1 MKPIEI
7 TIRIDKKFII
17 KCIKV
22 LLVFAYSFMPLLAE
36 AQPGWVKKA
45 TKSVFT
51 LKTFAEDGSL
61 IGSSNGFFTS
71 ANGDA
76 VSNYTPFKG
85 ASRAVVI
92 DAAGKELPVV
102 SIVGVNDMYDV
113 VKFRVNGKT
122 QPLAISS
129 ATATVG
135 SQAWLLP
142 YHEVKNVPAGIVR
155 KAETF
160 LGEYNYYT
168 VALTM
173 PANTVSCPLINQQ
186 GEVIGLMQQP
196 ATDKDTLNYA
206 VSARFADS
214 LKISG
219 FGMNE
224 STLLETKIKKELPDN
239 IKEAV
244 LALYMAQTRQDS
256 AAYVALIEDFIQKFP
271 NAADGYMYRAQLEAG
286 ANNFA
291 AADRDMEIAIKNAT
305 QKDDAHYNYA
315 RLIYNKNIF
324 QADAAYDKW
333 TLDKALEE
341 VRMANSFN
349 PQSMYRQTEGNILFA
364 QKKYAEAYDI
374 FNELSNTN
382 LKSAE
387 LYFSAARCKEMLQD
401 TTSMLALMDSTMNMF
416 SKPYLK
422 EAAPYLWSRAQARLQ
437 AKKFREAIADMND
450 YEELMKANVNDNFY
464 HIRHQAEIEG
474 RLYQQALNDITRAIV
489 MNPKETYY
497 YAEKASLEIRVGL
510 YDNAIATA
518 KESLSV
524 DANDSDGYLFLG
536 VAQCLKGNK
545 KEGIQN
551 LQKAKEMGNLQ
562 ADNLIEKYK

>member
-1 MKPIEI
+1 
-7 TIRIDKKFII
+7 
-17 KCIKV
+17 
-22 LLVFAYSFMPLLAE
+22 MPLVAM
-36 AQPGWVKKA
+36 AQPSWVKKA

-71 ANGDA
+71 DKGDA

-92 DAAGKELPVV
+92 DASGKELPVV

-113 VKFRVNGKT
+113 VKFRVSGKT

-129 ATATVG
+129 ATTPVS
-135 SQAWLLP
+135 SQVWLLP
-142 YHEVKNVPAGIVR
+142 YHEVKNVPAGTIR

-160 LGEYNYYT
+160 QAEYEYYT

-173 PANTVSCPLINQQ
+173 PANTVSTPLINQA
-186 GEVIGLMQQP
+186 GEVVGLMQQP
-196 ATDKDTLNYA
+196 ATDKDTLSYA

-224 STLLETKIKKELPDN
+224 ATLLQTKIKKELPDDQ
-239 IKEAV
+239 KEAV
-244 LALYMAQTRQDS
+244 LALYMASSRQDS
-256 AAYVALIEDFIQKFP
+256 ASYVNMVEDFIRKFP
-271 NAADGYMYRAQLEAG
+271 KAADGYMYRAQIEAST
-286 ANNFA
+286 NNFA
-291 AADRDMEIAIKNAT
+291 DAEKDMEMAISNST
-305 QKDDAHYNYA
+305 QNDDTHYNYA
-315 RLIYNKNIF
+315 RMIYNKIIF
-324 QADAAYDKW
+324 QADVPYDNW

-341 VRMANSFN
+341 IRLANTLN
-349 PQSMYRQTEGNILFA
+349 PQPTYRQMEANILFG
-364 QKKYAEAYDI
+364 QKKYSEAYDI
-374 FNELSNTN
+374 YSQLTNTN
-382 LKSAE
+382 LKGAE
-387 LYFSAARCKEMLQD
+387 VYFSAARCKEMLKD
-401 TTSMLALMDSTMNMF
+401 STAMLALLDSAINCFT
-416 SKPYLK
+416 KPYLK
-422 EAAPYLWSRAQARLQ
+422 EAAPYLWARAQARLQ
-437 AKKFREAIADMND
+437 AKKYRDAISDMND
-450 YEELMKANVNDNFY
+450 YEELMVANINDNFY
-464 HIRHQAEIEG
+464 YLRYQAEVDG

-489 MNPKETYY
+489 MNPKETFY

-518 KESLSV
+518 KESISV

-545 KEGIQN
+545 KEGIPPAES
-551 LQKAKEMGNLQ
+551 KG
-562 ADNLIEKYK
+562 YG

>member
-1 MKPIEI
+1 MK
-7 TIRIDKKFII
+7 KKI
-17 KCIKV
+17 
-22 LLVFAYSFMPLLAE
+22 LLILLGVMPLVAM
-36 AQPGWVKKA
+36 AQPSWVKKA

-71 ANGDA
+71 DKGDA

-92 DAAGKELPVV
+92 DASGKELPVV

-129 ATATVG
+129 ATTPVS
-135 SQAWLLP
+135 SQVWLLP
-142 YHEVKNVPAGIVR
+142 YHEVKNVPAGTVR

-160 LGEYNYYT
+160 QGEYEYYT

-173 PANTVSCPLINQQ
+173 PANTVSTPLINQA
-186 GEVIGLMQQP
+186 GEVVGLMQQP
-196 ATDKDTLNYA
+196 ATDKDTLSYA

-214 LKISG
+214 LRISG

-224 STLLETKIKKELPDN
+224 AALLQTKIKKELPDDQ
-239 IKEAV
+239 KEAV
-244 LALYMAQTRQDS
+244 LALYMASSRQDS
-256 AAYVALIEDFIQKFP
+256 ASYVNMVEDFIRKFP
-271 NAADGYMYRAQLEAG
+271 KAADGYMYRAQIEASS
-286 ANNFA
+286 NNFA
-291 AADRDMEIAIKNAT
+291 AAEKDMETAISNST
-305 QKDDAHYNYA
+305 QKDDTHYNYA
-315 RLIYNKNIF
+315 RMIYNKIIF
-324 QADAAYDKW
+324 QADVPYDNW

-341 VRMANSFN
+341 IRLANTLN
-349 PQSMYRQTEGNILFA
+349 PQPTYRQMEANILFG
-364 QKKYAEAYDI
+364 QKKYNEAYDI
-374 FNELSNTN
+374 YTELANTN
-382 LKSAE
+382 LKGAE
-387 LYFSAARCKEMLQD
+387 VYFSAARCKEMLKD
-401 TTSMLALMDSTMNMF
+401 STAMLALLDSAMNCF
-416 SKPYLK
+416 TKPYLK
-422 EAAPYLWSRAQARLQ
+422 EAAPYLWARAQARLQ
-437 AKKFREAIADMND
+437 AKKYRDAISDMND
-450 YEELMKANVNDNFY
+450 YEELMVANINDNFY
-464 HIRHQAEIEG
+464 YLRHQAEVDG

-489 MNPKETYY
+489 MNPKETFY

-518 KESLSV
+518 KESITI

-545 KEGIQN
+545 KEGIPN
-551 LQKAKEMGNLQ
+551 LQKAKDMGNLQ
-562 ADNLIEKYK
+562 AEALIQKYK

>member
-1 MKPIEI
+1 MKK
-7 TIRIDKKFII
+7 RI
-17 KCIKV
+17 
-22 LLVFAYSFMPLLAE
+22 LLILLTVMPLLAG

-51 LKTFAEDGSL
+51 LKTFADDGSL

-71 ANGDA
+71 NNGEA

-92 DAAGKELPVV
+92 DASGKELPVV
-102 SIVGVNDMYDV
+102 SIIGVNDMYDV
-113 VKFRVNGKT
+113 AKFRVNGKT

-129 ATATVG
+129 TAATMG
-135 SQAWLLP
+135 SQVWLLP
-142 YHEVKNVPAGIVR
+142 YHEMKNVPAGVIR

-160 LGEYNYYT
+160 QGEYNYYT
-168 VALTM
+168 IALTM
-173 PANTVSCPLINQQ
+173 PSNTVSCPLINQA

-196 ATDKDTLNYA
+196 ATDKDTLTYA
-206 VSARFADS
+206 ISARFADS

-224 STLLETKIKKELPDN
+224 STLMLTKIKKELPND

-256 AAYVALIEDFIQKFP
+256 AGYVNLVEDFIQKFP
-271 NAADGYMYRAQLEAG
+271 NAADGYMYRAQLKVSQ
-286 ANNFA
+286 NDFA
-291 AADRDMEIAIKNAT
+291 AAERDMELAIKNSQ
-305 QKDDAHYNYA
+305 QKDDTHYNYA
-315 RLIYNKNIF
+315 RMIYNKVIF
-324 QADAAYDKW
+324 QADKPYENW

-341 VRMANSFN
+341 IRTANTFS
-349 PQSMYRQTEGNILFA
+349 PQPTYRQMEADILFA
-364 QKKYAEAYDI
+364 QKKYAEAYEI
-374 FNELSNTN
+374 YSELSNTN
-382 LKSAE
+382 LKGAE
-387 LYFSAARCKEMLQD
+387 VYFSAARCKEMLKD
-401 TTSMLALMDSTMNMF
+401 TTAMLALMDSTMNTF
-416 SKPYLK
+416 TKPYLK
-422 EAAPYLWSRAQARLQ
+422 DAAPYLWARAQARLQ
-437 AKKFREAIADMND
+437 AKKYREAISDMND
-450 YEELMKANVNDNFY
+450 YEELMMANINDNFY
-464 HIRHQAEIEG
+464 YIRHQAEIEG

-489 MNPKETYY
+489 MNPKETLY
-497 YAEKASLEIRVGL
+497 YAEKASLEIRVGM

-524 DANDSDGYLFLG
+524 DATDSDGYLFLG

-545 KEGIQN
+545 KEGIKN

-562 ADNLIEKYK
+562 ADNLIEKYQ

>member
-1 MKPIEI
+1 
-7 TIRIDKKFII
+7 
-17 KCIKV
+17 
-22 LLVFAYSFMPLLAE
+22 MPLVAM
-36 AQPGWVKKA
+36 AQPSWVKKA

-71 ANGDA
+71 DKGDA

-92 DAAGKELPVV
+92 DASGKELPVV

-129 ATATVG
+129 ATTPVS
-135 SQAWLLP
+135 SQVWLLP
-142 YHEVKNVPAGIVR
+142 YHEVKNVPSGTVR

-160 LGEYNYYT
+160 QGEYEYYT
-168 VALTM
+168 IAMTM
-173 PANTVSCPLINQQ
+173 PANTVSTPLINQA
-186 GEVIGLMQQP
+186 GEVVGLMQQP
-196 ATDKDTLNYA
+196 ATDKDTLSYA

-224 STLLETKIKKELPDN
+224 ATLLQTKIKKELPDN
-239 IKEAV
+239 QKEAV
-244 LALYMAQTRQDS
+244 LALYMASSRQDS
-256 AAYVALIEDFIQKFP
+256 ASYVNMVEDFIRKFP
-271 NAADGYMYRAQLEAG
+271 KAADGYMYRAQIEMST
-286 ANNFA
+286 NNFA
-291 AADRDMEIAIKNAT
+291 AAEKDMETAISNST
-305 QKDDAHYNYA
+305 QKDDTHYNYA
-315 RLIYNKNIF
+315 RMIYNKIIF
-324 QADAAYDKW
+324 QADVPYDNW

-341 VRMANSFN
+341 IRLANTLN
-349 PQSMYRQTEGNILFA
+349 PQPTYRQMEANILFG
-364 QKKYAEAYDI
+364 QKKYSEAYDI
-374 FNELSNTN
+374 YTELANTN
-382 LKSAE
+382 LKGAE
-387 LYFSAARCKEMLQD
+387 VYFSAARCKEMLKD
-401 TTSMLALMDSTMNMF
+401 STAMLALLDSAMNCF
-416 SKPYLK
+416 TKPYLK
-422 EAAPYLWSRAQARLQ
+422 EAAPYLWARAQARLQ
-437 AKKFREAIADMND
+437 AKKYRDAIADMND
-450 YEELMKANVNDNFY
+450 YEELMVANINDNFY
-464 HIRHQAEIEG
+464 YLRHQAEVDG

-489 MNPKETYY
+489 MNPKETFY

-518 KESLSV
+518 KESITI

-545 KEGIQN
+545 KEGIPN
-551 LQKAKEMGNLQ
+551 LQKAKDMGNLQ
-562 ADNLIEKYK
+562 AEALIEKYK

>member
-1 MKPIEI
+1 MK
-7 TIRIDKKFII
+7 KKI
-17 KCIKV
+17 
-22 LLVFAYSFMPLLAE
+22 LLILLGVMPLVAM
-36 AQPGWVKKA
+36 AQPSWVKKA

-71 ANGDA
+71 DKGDA

-92 DAAGKELPVV
+92 DASGKELPVV

-129 ATATVG
+129 ATTPVS
-135 SQAWLLP
+135 SQVWLLP
-142 YHEVKNVPAGIVR
+142 YHEVKNVPAGTIR

-160 LGEYNYYT
+160 QGEYEYYT

-173 PANTVSCPLINQQ
+173 PANTVSTPLINQA
-186 GEVIGLMQQP
+186 GEVVGLMQQP
-196 ATDKDTLNYA
+196 ATDKDTLSYA

-214 LKISG
+214 LRISG

-224 STLLETKIKKELPDN
+224 AALLQTKIKKELPDDQ
-239 IKEAV
+239 KEAV
-244 LALYMAQTRQDS
+244 LALYMASSRQDS
-256 AAYVALIEDFIQKFP
+256 ASYVNMVEDFIRKFP
-271 NAADGYMYRAQLEAG
+271 KASDGYMYRAQIEAST
-286 ANNFA
+286 NNFA
-291 AADRDMEIAIKNAT
+291 AAEKDMEMAISNST
-305 QKDDAHYNYA
+305 QKDDTHYNYA
-315 RLIYNKNIF
+315 RMIYNKIIF
-324 QADAAYDKW
+324 QADVPYDNW

-341 VRMANSFN
+341 IRLANTLN
-349 PQSMYRQTEGNILFA
+349 PQPTYRQMEANILFG
-364 QKKYAEAYDI
+364 QKKYNEAYDI
-374 FNELSNTN
+374 YTELANTN
-382 LKSAE
+382 LKGAE
-387 LYFSAARCKEMLQD
+387 VYFSAARCKEMLKD
-401 TTSMLALMDSTMNMF
+401 STAMLALLDSAMNCF
-416 SKPYLK
+416 TKPYLK
-422 EAAPYLWSRAQARLQ
+422 EAAPYLWARAQARLQ
-437 AKKFREAIADMND
+437 AKKYRDAISDMND
-450 YEELMKANVNDNFY
+450 YEELMVANINDNFY
-464 HIRHQAEIEG
+464 YLRHQAEVDG

-489 MNPKETYY
+489 MNPKETFY

-518 KESLSV
+518 KESITI

-545 KEGIQN
+545 KEGIPN
-551 LQKAKEMGNLQ
+551 LQKAKDMGNLQ
-562 ADNLIEKYK
+562 AEALIQKYK

>member
-1 MKPIEI
+1 MKKI
-7 TIRIDKKFII
+7 
-17 KCIKV
+17 
-22 LLVFAYSFMPLLAE
+22 LLILLGVMPLVAM
-36 AQPGWVKKA
+36 AQPSWVKKA

-71 ANGDA
+71 DKGDA

-92 DAAGKELPVV
+92 DASGKELPVV

-129 ATATVG
+129 TTTPVS
-135 SQAWLLP
+135 SQVWLLP
-142 YHEVKNVPAGIVR
+142 YHEVKNVPSGTVR

-160 LGEYNYYT
+160 QGEYEYYT
-168 VALTM
+168 IAMTM
-173 PANTVSCPLINQQ
+173 PANTVSTPLINQA
-186 GEVIGLMQQP
+186 GEVVGLMQQP
-196 ATDKDTLNYA
+196 ATDKDTLSYA

-224 STLLETKIKKELPDN
+224 ATLLQTKIKKELPDDQ
-239 IKEAV
+239 KEAV
-244 LALYMAQTRQDS
+244 LALYMASSRQDS
-256 AAYVALIEDFIQKFP
+256 ASYVNMVEDFIRKFP
-271 NAADGYMYRAQLEAG
+271 KAADGYMYRAQIEAST
-286 ANNFA
+286 NNFA
-291 AADRDMEIAIKNAT
+291 AAEKDMETAISNST
-305 QKDDAHYNYA
+305 QKDDTHYNYA
-315 RLIYNKNIF
+315 RMIYNKIIF
-324 QADAAYDKW
+324 QADVPYDNW

-341 VRMANSFN
+341 IRLANTLN
-349 PQSMYRQTEGNILFA
+349 PQPTYRQMEANILFG
-364 QKKYAEAYDI
+364 QKKYSEAYDI
-374 FNELSNTN
+374 YTELANTN
-382 LKSAE
+382 LKGAE
-387 LYFSAARCKEMLQD
+387 VYFSAARCKEMLKD
-401 TTSMLALMDSTMNMF
+401 STAMLALLDSAMNCF
-416 SKPYLK
+416 TKPYLK
-422 EAAPYLWSRAQARLQ
+422 EAAPYLWARAQARLQ
-437 AKKFREAIADMND
+437 AKKYRDAIADMND
-450 YEELMKANVNDNFY
+450 YEELMVANINDNFY
-464 HIRHQAEIEG
+464 YLRHQAEVDG

-489 MNPKETYY
+489 MNPKETFY

-518 KESLSV
+518 KESITI

-545 KEGIQN
+545 KEGIPN
-551 LQKAKEMGNLQ
+551 LQKAKDMGNLQ
-562 ADNLIEKYK
+562 AEALIQKYK

>member
-1 MKPIEI
+1 MK
-7 TIRIDKKFII
+7 K
-17 KCIKV
+17 KV
-22 LLVFAYSFMPLLAE
+22 LLILLAVMPLLAG
-36 AQPGWVKKA
+36 AQPSWVKKA

-142 YHEVKNVPAGIVR
+142 YHEVKSVPAGTVR

-160 LGEYNYYT
+160 QGEYNYYT

-206 VSARFADS
+206 ISARFADS

-224 STLLETKIKKELPDN
+224 STLLATKIKKELPDDV
-239 IKEAV
+239 KEAV
-244 LALYMAQTRQDS
+244 LALYMAQSRQDS
-256 AAYVALIEDFIQKFP
+256 AAYVALVEDFIKKFP
-271 NAADGYMYRAQLEAG
+271 TSSDGYLYRAQLKTA
-286 ANNFA
+286 AHNFA
-291 AADRDMEIAIKNAT
+291 AADKDMEMAIKYAQ

-315 RLIYNKNIF
+315 RMIYNKMIF
-324 QADAAYDKW
+324 LADVPYDKW
-333 TLDKALEE
+333 TFDKALDE
-341 VRMANSFN
+341 VRMANTFN
-349 PQSMYRQTEGNILFA
+349 PQPMYRQTEANILFA

-374 FNELSNTN
+374 YTELTNTN
-382 LKSAE
+382 LKGAE
-387 LYFSAARCKEMLQD
+387 LYFSAARCKEMLKD
-401 TTSMLALMDSTMNMF
+401 TTSMLALMDSTVNTF

-422 EAAPYLWSRAQARLQ
+422 EAAPYLWARAQARLQ
-437 AKKFREAIADMND
+437 AKKFREAINDLND
-450 YEELMKANVNDNFY
+450 YEELMKAEVNDNFY
-464 HIRHQAEIEG
+464 YIRHQAEIDG

-489 MNPKETYY
+489 MNPKETFY